1 MASNENSYFTEDEDD
16 HKILSIKRVITL
28 SSDDEDKEINKN
40 NKRQR
45 SSSLSKLKP
54 LKLINKQPII
64 RNTRQTSLSII
75 RTTSNDNINEERKW
89 NLKMI
94 DSSSNENLSKQQKK
108 KITQMVNKINLQDI
122 TSQIDA
128 NLIVFQKSLTASTKK
143 SSSPLVRTVSS
154 PSIIKK
160 EITIERTRTVSLD
173 GIDINED
180 EVFSQWNDELSN
192 SSSVNTT
199 TTQTSSTIVDSK
211 SIWKQI
217 FSKSVKSKPIDDEL
231 KEQWSQLDKNQPSN
245 HYRFNGATSGV
256 KRTCPFYK
264 KIPGKLNSLVYVRI
278 ELILIVL
285 SPYLSLYSHK

>member
-1 MASNENSYFTEDEDD
+1 MAVNENSYFTEDEDEDD

-54 LKLINKQPII
+54 LKIINKQPII

-94 DSSSNENLSKQQKK
+94 ASSSNENLSKQQKK

-128 NLIVFQKSLTASTKK
+128 NLIVF
-143 SSSPLVRTVSS
+143 
-154 PSIIKK
+154 
-160 EITIERTRTVSLD
+160 
-173 GIDINED
+173 
-180 EVFSQWNDELSN
+180 
-192 SSSVNTT
+192 
-199 TTQTSSTIVDSK
+199 
-211 SIWKQI
+211 
-217 FSKSVKSKPIDDEL
+217 
-231 KEQWSQLDKNQPSN
+231 
-245 HYRFNGATSGV
+245 
-256 KRTCPFYK
+256 
-264 KIPGKLNSLVYVRI
+264 
-278 ELILIVL
+278 
-285 SPYLSLYSHK
+285 

>member
-128 NLIVFQKSLTASTKK
+128 NLIVF
-143 SSSPLVRTVSS
+143 
-154 PSIIKK
+154 
-160 EITIERTRTVSLD
+160 
-173 GIDINED
+173 
-180 EVFSQWNDELSN
+180 
-192 SSSVNTT
+192 
-199 TTQTSSTIVDSK
+199 
-211 SIWKQI
+211 
-217 FSKSVKSKPIDDEL
+217 
-231 KEQWSQLDKNQPSN
+231 
-245 HYRFNGATSGV
+245 
-256 KRTCPFYK
+256 
-264 KIPGKLNSLVYVRI
+264 
-278 ELILIVL
+278 
-285 SPYLSLYSHK
+285 